1 MCRIALAWYESEDAR
16 ERIRFPQAV
25 QLVNLR
31 DFKFGFD
38 ANFSWCFVFKGHELW
53 FHQEEQAIVRRLA
66 AGCTRNCSAPDYSS
80 KRTVYR
86 AVEAAF

>member
-1 MCRIALAWYESEDAR
+1 MSDHCFLCRIAWAWYESEDAR

-53 FHQEEQAIVRRLA
+53 FHQEEQAIVLA
-66 AGCTRNCSAPDYSS
+66 PGSRVHAELLCAGLQQ
-80 KRTVYR
+80 
-86 AVEAAF
+86 